1 MRTGKTQIE
10 RQSNAGSR
18 GKRTSI
24 GIKNLG
30 TSTMNKSKRRMR
42 GKSIYRGQGRGVKE
56 KKLLLVHQSDLH
68 RRLLMI

>member
-42 GKSIYRGQGRGVKE
+42 GKSIYRRQGR
-56 KKLLLVHQSDLH
+56 
-68 RRLLMI
+68 